1 MAQICGELQRE
12 KFVKSITFDDQ
23 RVNNNRVA
31 IPVGDEEIDD
41 DIIEPPELNIDDI
54 DVDESDNEDDE
65 EIDDFI
71 RLWFEGLDE
80 EDINEDSISNDE
92 INESLNELLN
102 TQIHPADNNDAK
114 WDLTT
119 LFKSQLVAPS
129 FFSNMSL

>member
-1 MAQICGELQRE
+1 MAQIRGELQRE

-31 IPVGDEEIDD
+31 IPIGDEEIDD

>member
-1 MAQICGELQRE
+1 MVQIRGELQRE

-31 IPVGDEEIDD
+31 IPIGDEEIDD

>member
-1 MAQICGELQRE
+1 MAQIRGELQRE

-31 IPVGDEEIDD
+31 IPIGDEEIDN

>member
-31 IPVGDEEIDD
+31 IPVGNEEIDD
-41 DIIEPPELNIDDI
+41 DIIELQELNINDI
-54 DVDESDNEDDE
+54 DIDDESDNEDDE
-65 EIDDFI
+65 EIDEFI
-71 RLWFEGLDE
+71 KLWFEGLDE
-80 EDINEDSISNDE
+80 EDIIEDNISDNEIEEN
-92 INESLNELLN
+92 LNELLN

-119 LFKSQLVAPS
+119 LFKSR
-129 FFSNMSL
+129 

>member
-1 MAQICGELQRE
+1 MAQIRGELQRE

-23 RVNNNRVA
+23 QVNNNRVA
-31 IPVGDEEIDD
+31 IPIGDEEIDD

>member
-1 MAQICGELQRE
+1 MAQIRGELQRE

-31 IPVGDEEIDD
+31 IPIGDEEIDD

-71 RLWFEGLDE
+71 TLKST
-80 EDINEDSISNDE
+80 NPIS
-92 INESLNELLN
+92 
-102 TQIHPADNNDAK
+102 PKNNK
-114 WDLTT
+114 R
-119 LFKSQLVAPS
+119 KE
-129 FFSNMSL
+129 M